1 MELKNIVTLLDEA
14 LKTIKIVEN
23 RLKKLENIMVNIEIQ
38 QNTLISIGK
47 DPKYIKGTTGKVV
60 EQIIFRNIMK

>member
-1 MELKNIVTLLDEA
+1 MELKNIVILLDEA

-38 QNTLISIGK
+38 
-47 DPKYIKGTTGKVV
+47 
-60 EQIIFRNIMK
+60 